1 MVVERTFGIKSG
13 RLIEQI
19 WKSRTT
25 KSPRRERQRPVET
38 FKGRQR
44 TFHNLL
50 IRKYFYSVAI
60 EQVEQKTGHL
70 EQKKVTDKSDFI
82 GF

>member
-1 MVVERTFGIKSG
+1 MEAY
-13 RLIEQI
+13 
-19 WKSRTT
+19 
-25 KSPRRERQRPVET
+25 
-38 FKGRQR
+38 KGRQR
-44 TFHNLL
+44 TFRNLL
-50 IRKYFYSVAI
+50 IWKYFYSVAI